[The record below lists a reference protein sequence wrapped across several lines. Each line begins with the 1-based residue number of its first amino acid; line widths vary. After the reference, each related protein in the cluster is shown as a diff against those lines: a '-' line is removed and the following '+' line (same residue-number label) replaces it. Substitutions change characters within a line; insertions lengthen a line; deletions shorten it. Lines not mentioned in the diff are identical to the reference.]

1 MRRLASPIQPA
12 PIIHIALAERIRA
25 AAARLE
31 AMPAAVA
38 TSLSITA
45 GRQGLS
51 EAEIRD
57 LARGAGAPA
66 GFESQVQAQD
76 GTVTVTF
83 RRPSRRRG

>member
-1 MRRLASPIQPA
+1 V
-12 PIIHIALAERIRA
+12 IHIALGERIRA

-31 AMPAAVA
+31 AMPAAAA

-66 GFESQVQAQD
+66 GLETQVQID
-76 GTVTVTF
+76 GGSVTVTF
-83 RRPSRRRG
+83 RRRA